1 MLDKI
6 NDKYNFILFF
16 VTQLNGR
23 RRRGRHNWF
32 DVFVGSA
39 SSHAAFVA
47 GLFSFVESI
56 TTITTAEVCC
66 DDALTLFSPRYTA
79 DSGCDGDSGGVYKQ
93 RKHAITWTFASAA
106 YFSLFFVFEEI

>member
-6 NDKYNFILFF
+6 NDKYNLILFF
-16 VTQLNGR
+16 VTQLNR
-23 RRRGRHNWF
+23 RTRGRHNWF

-79 DSGCDGDSGGVYKQ
+79 DSGGDGDGGGVYKQ
-93 RKHAITWTFASAA
+93 RKHAITWTFASVA